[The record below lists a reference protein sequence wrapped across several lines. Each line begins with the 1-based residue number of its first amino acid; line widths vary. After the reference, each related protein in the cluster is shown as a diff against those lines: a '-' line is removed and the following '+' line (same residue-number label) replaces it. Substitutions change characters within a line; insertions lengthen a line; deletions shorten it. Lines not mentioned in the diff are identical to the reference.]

1 LNEEIAMLSTGPEPV
16 NPELNTEH
24 FGYMQ
29 HLPPPV
35 LASEWRP
42 EGAEGDAQ
50 ISVAKAITLT
60 INPLVKVRFEQGVC
74 IVPRFFRW
82 SKGVW
87 DPKENVVNSIEI
99 VTPIAGD
106 YDDPKSEKGKP
117 DLRAMHPY
125 LRGTGGAKRS
135 GQQPSDDFVPASVAE
150 PLAPEESLDD
160 KIRRIMLEVLAG
172 MKQPQA
178 A

>member
-1 LNEEIAMLSTGPEPV
+1 
-16 NPELNTEH
+16 
-24 FGYMQ
+24 
-29 HLPPPV
+29 
-35 LASEWRP
+35 
-42 EGAEGDAQ
+42 
-50 ISVAKAITLT
+50 LT
-60 INPLVKVRFEQGVC
+60 INPMVKVKFEQGVYV
-74 IVPRFFRW
+74 VPRFFRW

-106 YDDPKSEKGKP
+106 YDDPKSEKNRP

-135 GQQPSDDFVPASVAE
+135 GPQPLDNYVPPDAIA
-150 PLAPEESLDD
+150 APPSEESLDD

-172 MKQPQA
+172 MKQPEPRA